1 MPISGANHKVERF
14 GEAGCILQL
23 ALFAVLC
30 GARPGYAQFSCTPSS
45 TTAVWGLGA
54 AGDWNVAGN
63 WSSNSV
69 PNSTSVGACIL
80 DGKSTV
86 SLTNLSPTVN
96 SLTLNTGDGL
106 NIGSGTSL
114 TLNSGN
120 HTSAALIQNA
130 GTITL
135 NSGGS
140 LLSQQSLTSLSG
152 GGTITMTGGT
162 LGAPGLSTL
171 ATWDNNGNTIQ
182 GYGNIGG
189 AAGDTGGLTFV
200 NNATMLANA
209 SGQTLSFSGGTGIVT
224 LNNNGTAEATGGGTL
239 MFSNLNNEGSGLVLA
254 SSGGI
259 VSTTA
264 NAAIN
269 GTAGSQMIEAASGG
283 TVDLGSTTGELN
295 ATGLINLSANGGTI
309 TVGNVAGS
317 GATVNFATANGG
329 TIAANGAA
337 IWNGLNVSSGSTLNV
352 VGGGIQ
358 QIGTLGINNAGT
370 IALSQGELVNNSS
383 AANQWTGGGSINMI
397 SGAIVVDPGPGLTN
411 ANNTIQGTGTITVGS
426 GAAFTNNGTIS
437 ANVSGGALTLNG
449 SGVVINQHSIE
460 ATSGGIV
467 QIQNA
472 ISNSG
477 GTITA
482 GSGSTV
488 QFLTGSTVTGGTL
501 TNNGGTLATVAGNTT
516 TLDGSTGAGAVTIN
530 GTYTASAGSTTN
542 ILGTINN
549 KGTISVGSNAY
560 LQAGAPAVVTVLS
573 GAGTVTMTAGVLTGQ
588 ASGAELENVDNTI
601 QGSGTIGT
609 NSFTLINE
617 SGGTINANISGAT
630 LGFGLGSSA
639 DNLGLMEATGGGTLA
654 LKILTNEFGSV
665 VDATAD
671 GTVTAIGATITGNP
685 GSLLEATTGGQLTIG
700 GPGTTEVNNAYITA
714 NGGSVLLTGQIN
726 GNLSSGANATLTTE
740 NAGTIVSNGS
750 AVWSALTITTG
761 STLSVNGG
769 FDTVNTLLNNQ
780 GTIAL
785 NSADLAFYNS
795 QTLSGGGTIAMNSGT
810 FLVEPGAT
818 LTNGGNTIQG
828 TGTLDIVDGSSFTN
842 NGTIDA
848 NVSSGTFSILA
859 SGAFSNYGTLEAS
872 NGATLA
878 VSGGLTNGGTVSVSS
893 GSTLTTTGTYT
904 QSAGTTNIGGTLIA
918 PVVSIS
924 VGTLE
929 GSGTIGSTANNAAVT
944 VAGGATIQAGD
955 PPATLSI
962 IGTLDLTNSTDNEL
976 IGGSVA
982 ESGYGVLDVSG
993 DLSIAASLLT
1003 LEDLNGFNP
1012 SNMETFIIANSNG
1025 LMGEF
1030 TDNTNLAFDGGTFDV
1045 SYLTSGCAAGYSNCI
1060 ELTFHGSTTAAEPGT
1075 LLLLAIMLAG
1085 FVLAGPAARV
1095 MKSRA

>member
-1 MPISGANHKVERF
+1 MLF
-14 GEAGCILQL
+14 LL
-23 ALFAVLC
+23 AALVPAPC
-30 GARPGYAQFSCTPSS
+30 YAQFSCTPSS

-54 AGDWNVAGN
+54 SGDWNAAGN

-80 DGKSTV
+80 DGKSIV

-96 SLTLNTGDGL
+96 SLTLNTGNGL

-114 TLNSGN
+114 TLATGN
-120 HTSAALIQNA
+120 PSQQASIQNA
-130 GTITL
+130 GTITV

-140 LLSQQSLTSLSG
+140 LLSQQSSTTLSG
-152 GGTITMTGGT
+152 GGTITMTGGN
-162 LGAPGLSTL
+162 LGPSGLSTL
-171 ATWDNNGNTIQ
+171 ATWNNNGNTIQ

-189 AAGDTGGLTFV
+189 AAGDSGGLMFV
-200 NNATMLANA
+200 NNATILANV

-224 LNNNGTAEATGGGTL
+224 LNNNGTAEATGGGIL

-254 SSGGI
+254 SGGT

-269 GTAGSQMIEAASGG
+269 GTAGSQMLEAASGG
-283 TVDLGSTTGELN
+283 TVNLGSTAGNLN
-295 ATGLINLSANGGTI
+295 ASGLINLNANGGTI

-317 GATVNFATANGG
+317 GATVNFTTANGG
-329 TIAANGAA
+329 TITANGAA
-337 IWNGLNVSSGSTLNV
+337 IWNGLNVTSGSTLNV

-358 QIGTLGINNAGT
+358 QIGTSGINNAGT
-370 IALSQGELVNNSS
+370 IALNQGELVNNSS
-383 AANQWTGGGSINMI
+383 LANQWIGGGSINMT
-397 SGAIVVDPGPGLTN
+397 SGAIVVDPGPGLIN
-411 ANNTIQGTGTITVGS
+411 ANNTIQGTGTVTVGA
-426 GAAFTNNGTIS
+426 GAAFTNKGTLD
-437 ANVSGGALTLNG
+437 ANVSAGTLTLNG
-449 SGVVINQHSIE
+449 SGSVTNQNLLE
-460 ATSGGIV
+460 ATSGGTLSL
-467 QIQNA
+467 Q
-472 ISNSG
+472 SG
-477 GTITA
+477 GGINNMGGNITA
-482 GSGSTV
+482 NGGTV
-488 QFLTGSTVTGGTL
+488 QLLTGSTVTGGTL
-501 TNNGGTLATVAGNTT
+501 TNNGGTLETAAGNTT

-549 KGTISVGSNAY
+549 KGTISVGANAY
-560 LQAGAPAVVTVLS
+560 LQAAAPPGVTVLS
-573 GAGTVTMTAGVLTGQ
+573 GAGTVTMTGGVLTGQ
-588 ASGAELENVDNTI
+588 ASNAQLQNVDNTI

-609 NSFTLINE
+609 NSFTLVNE
-617 SGGTINANISGAT
+617 SGGTINANVSGGT
-630 LGFGLGSSA
+630 LDFGLGSSA

-654 LKILTNEFGSV
+654 LNILTNEFGGV
-665 VDATAD
+665 VDAAAG
-671 GTVTAIGATITGNP
+671 GTVTAVGATITGNP

-700 GPGTTEVNNAYITA
+700 GPGTTNINNAYITA

-726 GNLSSGANATLTTE
+726 GNLNSGADATLTTE
-740 NAGTIVSNGS
+740 NGGTIVSNGS

-769 FDTVNTLLNNQ
+769 FNTVNVLLNNQ

-785 NSADLAFYNS
+785 NSGDLAFDNS
-795 QTLSGGGTIAMNSGT
+795 QTLSGDGTIAMNSGT
-810 FLVEPGAT
+810 FLVERGST
-818 LTNGGNTIQG
+818 LTNGDNTIQG
-828 TGTLDIVDGSSFTN
+828 TGTLDIVNGSSFTN

-859 SGAFSNYGTLEAS
+859 SGAFSNYGTLEAT

-878 VSGGLTNGGTVSVSS
+878 VTGGLTNGGTVSVSS
-893 GSTLTTTGTYT
+893 GSTLTASGTYT

-918 PVVSIS
+918 PTVSIS
-924 VGTLE
+924 GGTLE
-929 GSGTIGSTANNAAVT
+929 GSGTIGTTGNNAAVT

-976 IGGSVA
+976 IGGSA
-982 ESGYGVLDVSG
+982 AGSGYGVLDVSG
-993 DLSIAASLLT
+993 ELSIAASLLT

-1012 SNMETFIIANSNG
+1012 SNLETFIIANSNG
-1025 LMGEF
+1025 LTGEF
-1030 TDNTNLAFDGGTFDV
+1030 SDNSISFDGGTFDV
-1045 SYLTSGCAAGYSNCI
+1045 SYLMNSTSCAATFQDCI
-1060 ELTFHGSTTAAEPGT
+1060 ELSFQGSTTAAEPGT

-1085 FVLAGPAARV
+1085 SLLAGPAARLV
-1095 MKSRA
+1095 RSRA